1 MCLSACAILL
11 FSGCSKSNETIATF
25 KGGTLTVQDFY
36 DNPKV
41 KSNNQTLLKK
51 MIVFKAFD
59 DVYGKEISSK
69 EVTKEY
75 NEQIKKLGPNYKE
88 QLKAV
93 GQTEETYKK
102 LFKQMLAMNKP
113 VGMISKKQSRSSLMI
128 WVSFR
133 CTKKQKG
140 T

>member
-75 NEQIKKLGPNYKE
+75 NEQIKKTRSKLQGTIKSSWPNRRD
-88 QLKAV
+88 
-93 GQTEETYKK
+93 
-102 LFKQMLAMNKP
+102 
-113 VGMISKKQSRSSLMI
+113 I
-128 WVSFR
+128 
-133 CTKKQKG
+133 
-140 T
+140 

>member
-51 MIVFKAFD
+51 ML
-59 DVYGKEISSK
+59 SSK
-69 EVTKEY
+69 HLMMY
-75 NEQIKKLGPNYKE
+75 
-88 QLKAV
+88 
-93 GQTEETYKK
+93 TEKRFLQRK
-102 LFKQMLAMNKP
+102 
-113 VGMISKKQSRSSLMI
+113 
-128 WVSFR
+128 
-133 CTKKQKG
+133 
-140 T
+140 

>member
-51 MIVFKAFD
+51 ND
-59 DVYGKEISSK
+59 C
-69 EVTKEY
+69 
-75 NEQIKKLGPNYKE
+75 L
-88 QLKAV
+88 
-93 GQTEETYKK
+93 
-102 LFKQMLAMNKP
+102 
-113 VGMISKKQSRSSLMI
+113 QSI
-128 WVSFR
+128 
-133 CTKKQKG
+133 
-140 T
+140 